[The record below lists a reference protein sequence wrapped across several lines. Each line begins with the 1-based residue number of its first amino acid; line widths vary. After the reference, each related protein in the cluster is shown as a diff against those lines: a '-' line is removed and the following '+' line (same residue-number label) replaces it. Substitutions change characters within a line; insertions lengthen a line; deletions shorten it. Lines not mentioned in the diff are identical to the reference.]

1 MTRLARVP
9 LLTLSGLISH
19 GNKHDVSVAS
29 DVAHRRYRDS
39 GFSGSRQ
46 DFKKVLE
53 LSLKGTDIRIY
64 NSEISLSF
72 SGKILSWHY
81 IIIY

>member
-29 DVAHRRYRDS
+29 DVAHRRYGDS

-46 DFKKVLE
+46 DFKKVLVIRT
-53 LSLKGTDIRIY
+53 LPKGYRHQNIQ
-64 NSEISLSF
+64 
-72 SGKILSWHY
+72 
-81 IIIY
+81 